1 MSTTK
6 SLVPSQEA
14 PKLRAFCARNN
25 VRYKAIAD
33 HLGVHR
39 SYVSRVM
46 RADETN
52 QAVSAEQLDRI
63 WNAVLHLAREREG
76 SRK

>member
-6 SLVPSQEA
+6 SLSPAVEA

-25 VRYKAIAD
+25 VRYSDIAD
-33 HLGVHR
+33 HLDVHR

-46 RADETN
+46 RADETD
-52 QAVSAEQLDRI
+52 QAVSADQLNRI
-63 WNAVLHLAREREG
+63 WDAALYLARMREG
-76 SRK
+76 SRT